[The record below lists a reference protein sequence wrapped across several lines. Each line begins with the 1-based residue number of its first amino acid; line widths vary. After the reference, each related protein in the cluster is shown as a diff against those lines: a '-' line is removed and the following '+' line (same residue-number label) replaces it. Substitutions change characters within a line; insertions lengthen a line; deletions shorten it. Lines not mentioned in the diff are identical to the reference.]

1 MALKTIEVDLEGLG
15 PVIIKELAF
24 KDYEPLMNQPEVNT
38 GMAIIK
44 LCLYKADGSR
54 YFDDPELS
62 LDEAK
67 LLFTL
72 SDRVQEVNNLGK
84 KQKAR

>member
-1 MALKTIEVDLEGLG
+1 MALKQLETTVNGVG

-24 KDYEPLMNQPEVNT
+24 KDYEPLMNQPDVNT

-44 LCLYKADGSR
+44 LCLYKPDGTR

-67 LLFTL
+67 QLFTL
-72 SDRVQEVNNLGK
+72 ADQVQEVNNLGK
-84 KQKAR
+84 PKTR